1 MDPVDPTPVISDM
14 EEESTAFGAVREE
27 SSSDEVNPAERPYM
41 QNLFVMRH
49 GERMD
54 DADEVWAET
63 APRPWDPPLTEKGKY
78 QAFVVGKRLKREGW
92 NITRVLVSPFLRC
105 VQTAAEVITALC
117 LVDSSSD
124 PSSSREAVIDPSRV
138 KVSFEFGLSELMNAR
153 AIRRPPEAATAG
165 ASSGAIPWHLELSE
179 LAAMFPAGTFEP
191 SVKSVWPQIPAWRE
205 STADAHQRYA
215 STLLS
220 VANKFV
226 RENVLCITHG
236 QGVGVSVAEFQFLVY
251 AVDYCAH
258 SHVQR
263 PIYSFSSD
271 GSFSAGEW
279 ELLTESGPSGV
290 LYGKFKD

>member
-1 MDPVDPTPVISDM
+1 MDPSGLTPAIS
-14 EEESTAFGAVREE
+14 ELKEEASLSRPVAGESSAEES
-27 SSSDEVNPAERPYM
+27 NPGEKPYM

-49 GERMD
+49 GERRD
-54 DADEVWAET
+54 DADELWVES

-78 QAFVVGKRLKREGW
+78 QAWIVGKRLRKEGW

-124 PSSSREAVIDPSRV
+124 ASNSRDAVIDPSKV

-153 AIRRPPEAATAG
+153 AIRRPPDAATNG
-165 ASSGAIPWHLELSE
+165 SQDIPWHLELSQ
-179 LAAMFPAGTFEP
+179 LAAMFPAGTFDG
-191 SVKSVWPQIPAWRE
+191 SVKSIWPQIPAWRE

-215 STLLS
+215 TTLLS

-263 PIYSFSSD
+263 PIYSFSPD

-290 LYGKFKD
+290 LYGRFKD